1 MDLMPIYAY
10 IYYFNILFA
19 IIVQKGEN
27 LNVIFSFKSVFRTG
41 LVLMIEKMA
50 LMMMNSFLG
59 GIIYVFFYQLK

>member
-27 LNVIFSFKSVFRTG
+27 LNDIFFFKSVFRTG

-59 GIIYVFFYQLK
+59 GIIHVFFYQLK

>member
-50 LMMMNSFLG
+50 FGGHYLCLFLSAK
-59 GIIYVFFYQLK
+59 IIPQ